1 MANDFQRPE
10 SVLKWLIFSIF
21 FILYFINGC
30 MVLTRQ
36 EKEKKVIELHRQ
48 GKGTREI
55 AKEVGMSFG
64 PIGGIIRKEV
74 QAKERVQER
83 VEKTSLSTQAYSLFS
98 LGKSSVEVAIELQL
112 EADETIK
119 YQKEFWKLKQLDR
132 LSQLYDE
139 FHENLSPF
147 VELLKLSKEQGMD
160 APQVVNFLRIANGE
174 IPRIQRVNESLKF
187 ELAKLESDKRDGQR
201 QIRDYHRV
209 LSEYHE
215 ACQYETDRINKLRQ
229 EIWQLEQVIHQAN
242 QNYLEIK
249 NTVQRV
255 VEGVVK
261 KHRQLLEFALLALI
275 ESLRKDPRKLQI
287 LYLNLATG
295 RSAEQNEFPFVN
307 ARLDDKYIEDTPEEK
322 ILLDG
327 AIAIYDRM
335 VEELTN
341 KTIVNLP
348 SDQH

>member
-1 MANDFQRPE
+1 M
-10 SVLKWLIFSIF
+10 
-21 FILYFINGC
+21 
-30 MVLTRQ
+30 
-36 EKEKKVIELHRQ
+36 
-48 GKGTREI
+48 
-55 AKEVGMSFG
+55 
-64 PIGGIIRKEV
+64 
-74 QAKERVQER
+74 
-83 VEKTSLSTQAYSLFS
+83 
-98 LGKSSVEVAIELQL
+98 
-112 EADETIK
+112 
-119 YQKEFWKLKQLDR
+119 
-132 LSQLYDE
+132 YDE

-209 LSEYHE
+209 LSEYRE

-255 VEGVVK
+255 VEGVLK

-287 LYLNLATG
+287 LYLNLPTG